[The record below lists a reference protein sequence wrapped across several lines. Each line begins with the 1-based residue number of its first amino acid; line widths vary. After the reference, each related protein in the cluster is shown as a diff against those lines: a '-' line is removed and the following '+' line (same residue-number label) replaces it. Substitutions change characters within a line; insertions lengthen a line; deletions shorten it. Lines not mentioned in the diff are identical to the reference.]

1 MEEPNLT
8 QKCTWKGLS
17 LSATVFK
24 DQLESSATAKTCFG
38 SFHSYQVSKFRAQ
51 KYLVVSHNFQWPC
64 MGPPSMLN
72 DGKASALRCTLR
84 CIISSV
90 KPPQTVVKSVWYNEL
105 CLRSTTMSAWLTS
118 HHHRPHQ
125 TTWLILAW
133 LALWHHVTRI
143 PTFGASRPRATIRCN
158 FWLSIGLHSTD
169 GAWPITHLH
178 TCTLAH
184 THKRTHTHT
193 NQQTNKPTN
202 QQTHTHTHTNHKSYI
217 QLMANNTLAH
227 AHEQFSASFWPGTNI
242 SLNFLDCKINRL
254 CRTTVFCPLAP
265 VFCHFW
271 TVIYWSVS

>member
-1 MEEPNLT
+1 MHL
-8 QKCTWKGLS
+8 KRS
-17 LSATVFK
+17 LLISHRLQGS
-24 DQLESSATAKTCFG
+24 QLESSATAKTCFG

-118 HHHRPHQ
+118 HHRPHQ

-143 PTFGASRPRATIRCN
+143 PTFGASRPRATIR
-158 FWLSIGLHSTD
+158 LQLLAQHRLLYIQLMVLGQS
-169 GAWPITHLH
+169 H

-184 THKRTHTHT
+184 LHTHTNAHTHT

-202 QQTHTHTHTNHKSYI
+202 PHTNHKSYI

>member
-1 MEEPNLT
+1 MHL
-8 QKCTWKGLS
+8 KRS
-17 LSATVFK
+17 LLISHRLQGS
-24 DQLESSATAKTCFG
+24 QLESSATAKTCFG

-118 HHHRPHQ
+118 HHHRPQQ

-133 LALWHHVTRI
+133 LALRHHVTRI

-158 FWLSIGLHSTD
+158 FWLSIGYIQLMVLGQS
-169 GAWPITHLH
+169 H
-178 TCTLAH
+178 TCTL
-184 THKRTHTHT
+184 TQTHTHT

-202 QQTHTHTHTNHKSYI
+202 QQTHTQTTNPTFNWWPITHLHTHTN
-217 QLMANNTLAH
+217 
-227 AHEQFSASFWPGTNI
+227 
-242 SLNFLDCKINRL
+242 NFQHLFDREL
-254 CRTTVFCPLAP
+254 TYPWTSSTVK
-265 VFCHFW
+265 
-271 TVIYWSVS
+271 